1 MDAGTNT
8 VTATVKVGEGPFGV
22 AVSPDGTKVYSVNN
36 IDNDV
41 SVIDSSTNT
50 VTATIPVGNMPMYI
64 AFGQFNSQAVSAST
78 PTPVTSSSP
87 TASPSRQTPFV
98 GVEGIGAIVFCAVLY
113 TLIERKRN

>member
-1 MDAGTNT
+1 MGVAVNPDRTKIYVTNQNDNTISVMDAGTNT

-64 AFGQFNSQAVSAST
+64 AFGQSDCRPYPYYPNACYVVIANGFAV
-78 PTPVTSSSP
+78 
-87 TASPSRQTPFV
+87 
-98 GVEGIGAIVFCAVLY
+98 
-113 TLIERKRN
+113 